1 MITLDICWAQFDANR
16 AFLKTLEPKN
26 QDRIV
31 ADVIMDQE
39 VLPGVGNIIKNEAC
53 FNAAVNPLSLIKDVS
68 EGVIRRLVRRTREFS
83 MIFYQ
88 CRKTGKPLS
97 KHYKMYRFSE
107 CAECGARVTKC
118 HPGEY
123 KRGTYF
129 CPRCQDNREQMVA
142 KKGSLLGWAT
152 TSSTPTR
159 PTWQCVTCTLEN
171 KGIDITCAAC
181 GSKAQSQGNPST
193 TSWDCSACTLTNKA
207 GNLTCAACG
216 GPRQEGQENKWA
228 GFGKGLK
235 RKRENE
241 DDQGTTMARGKVLG
255 SKRDLTLN
263 DSRTIND
270 NNQQPAKKPTV
281 LCTGHNKPCLLKTVS
296 KEGPNKLR
304 LFHCCALPKAKQC
317 QHFSWA
323 DLHHPKCKCGRLTI
337 LKEVYKLNQ
346 NNGREF
352 FICPRSK
359 KEQCDFFQWNS

>member
-1 MITLDICWAQFDANR
+1 MLN
-16 AFLKTLEPKN
+16 
-26 QDRIV
+26 
-31 ADVIMDQE
+31 
-39 VLPGVGNIIKNEAC
+39 
-53 FNAAVNPLSLIKDVS
+53 
-68 EGVIRRLVRRTREFS
+68 
-83 MIFYQ
+83 
-88 CRKTGKPLS
+88 
-97 KHYKMYRFSE
+97 
-107 CAECGARVTKC
+107 
-118 HPGEY
+118 
-123 KRGTYF
+123 RGTYF

-296 KEGPNKLR
+296 LR
-304 LFHCCALPKAKQC
+304 WLSFLMRM
-317 QHFSWA
+317 
-323 DLHHPKCKCGRLTI
+323 DL
-337 LKEVYKLNQ
+337 
-346 NNGREF
+346 
-352 FICPRSK
+352 
-359 KEQCDFFQWNS
+359 

>member
-1 MITLDICWAQFDANR
+1 
-16 AFLKTLEPKN
+16 
-26 QDRIV
+26 
-31 ADVIMDQE
+31 MDQE

-83 MIFYQ
+83 IIFYQ

-107 CAECGARVTKC
+107 CAECGTRVTKC

-159 PTWQCVTCTLEN
+159 PTWQCGTCTLEN
-171 KGIDITCAAC
+171 KGNDITCAAC

-216 GPRQEGQENKWA
+216 GPRQEGQENEWA
-228 GFGKGLK
+228 GFGIGLK

-241 DDQGTTMARGKVLG
+241 DDQGTTMARGEVLG

-263 DSRTIND
+263 DSKTIND
-270 NNQQPAKKPTV
+270 NHQPAKKTYSPLHRPQQTLSVENCEPRGSQQAPPIPLLCSPKGQAVPT
-281 LCTGHNKPCLLKTVS
+281 
-296 KEGPNKLR
+296 
-304 LFHCCALPKAKQC
+304 LFLGGSAPPQVQVWTPDHL
-317 QHFSWA
+317 
-323 DLHHPKCKCGRLTI
+323 
-337 LKEVYKLNQ
+337 E
-346 NNGREF
+346 
-352 FICPRSK
+352 RSV
-359 KEQCDFFQWNS
+359 